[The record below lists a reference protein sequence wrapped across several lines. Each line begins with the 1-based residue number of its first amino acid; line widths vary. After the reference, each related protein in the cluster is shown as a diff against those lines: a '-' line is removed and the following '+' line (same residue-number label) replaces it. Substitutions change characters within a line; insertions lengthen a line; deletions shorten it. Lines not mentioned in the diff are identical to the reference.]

1 MRLKTFL
8 ILMAMTLAAVCAL
21 ESNQVATASV
31 SSDDAAKKTDRISGD
46 WDVTFELQGMKVQ
59 GTFTFQLDGDKVTGT
74 ADSQHTGHGT
84 LSDGTFVQNK
94 LSFTANF
101 ATHESIAVT
110 GALKDDKLSGEFRT
124 EGMQGTWEATKKKK

>member
-1 MRLKTFL
+1 MRLKAFV
-8 ILMAMTLAAVCAL
+8 ILMAMMLAAVGAL
-21 ESNQVATASV
+21 EPKQVAFA

-59 GTFTFQLDGDKVTGT
+59 GTFTFRLDGDKVTGT

-84 LSDGTFVQNK
+84 LSDGTFVHNE

-101 ATHESIAVT
+101 ATHESIVVT
-110 GALKDDKLSGEFRT
+110 GTLKDDKLSGEFRT